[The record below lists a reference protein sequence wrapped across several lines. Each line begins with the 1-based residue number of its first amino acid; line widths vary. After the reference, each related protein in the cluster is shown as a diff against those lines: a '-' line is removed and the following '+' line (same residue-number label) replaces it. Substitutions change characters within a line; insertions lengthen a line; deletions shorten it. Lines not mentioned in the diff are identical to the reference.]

1 MTNQRRGTND
11 ESRGVSLI
19 VGNSSF
25 LRAPTLDIRH
35 SPLGVGVFLLLA
47 GMGRVLNEGRDP
59 VQLLLETGNKPG
71 RPVFKQD
78 DEAEGKKYKQE
89 NPEQSSNETH
99 ARTLTYSLS
108 AVNDLV
114 RNIRQR
120 LPLMLR

>member
-1 MTNQRRGTND
+1 
-11 ESRGVSLI
+11 
-19 VGNSSF
+19 
-25 LRAPTLDIRH
+25 
-35 SPLGVGVFLLLA
+35 
-47 GMGRVLNEGRDP
+47 MGRVLNEGRDP
-59 VQLLLETGNKPG
+59 VQLLLETGNKAG

-89 NPEQSSNETH
+89 NPEQSSNEAH

-114 RNIRQR
+114 RNIRQK